1 MEQQQLPLI
10 EATDPSTGPAD
21 AASTG
26 SAATSAT
33 SATSGISATSATS
46 GPPSRRKGRRDAG
59 STGPAKGSPGTD
71 WRLDEHT
78 RAVGREGVAAAR
90 ALLNR
95 ANRAA

>member
-10 EATDPSTGPAD
+10 EAADRTIDPTDASSPGSTASTTAAAA
-21 AASTG
+21 AASGTQ
-26 SAATSAT
+26 
-33 SATSGISATSATS
+33 
-46 GPPSRRKGRRDAG
+46 SRRKGGRTPG
-59 STGPAKGSPGTD
+59 STRPAKGSPATD

-78 RAVGREGVAAAR
+78 REVGREGVAAAR

>member
-1 MEQQQLPLI
+1 MEQPQLPLI
-10 EATDPSTGPAD
+10 EAADHAIGPTD
-21 AASTG
+21 AASPG
-26 SAATSAT
+26 SAASGTVATAALSGTS
-33 SATSGISATSATS
+33 
-46 GPPSRRKGRRDAG
+46 SRRRARPTAG
-59 STGPAKGSPGTD
+59 STRPAKGSPGTD

>member
-10 EATDPSTGPAD
+10 EAADQTIDPTDAPSPG
-21 AASTG
+21 
-26 SAATSAT
+26 SAT
-33 SATSGISATSATS
+33 SAPAAPSALSGTR
-46 GPPSRRKGRRDAG
+46 PRQEGRRTAG
-59 STGPAKGSPGTD
+59 LTRPAKGSPGDD

>member
-10 EATDPSTGPAD
+10 EDVNQTEGPSDAPAP
-21 AASTG
+21 G
-26 SAATSAT
+26 SAT
-33 SATSGISATSATS
+33 SATAAVSR
-46 GPPSRRKGRRDAG
+46 PRSRRNGHRTAG
-59 STGPAKGSPGTD
+59 STRPVKGSPGTD

>member
-10 EATDPSTGPAD
+10 ETSDPESDTGHASAPRKTAT
-21 AASTG
+21 AAG
-26 SAATSAT
+26 TS
-33 SATSGISATSATS
+33 
-46 GPPSRRKGRRDAG
+46 PPSRRRGAG
-59 STGPAKGSPGTD
+59 SPRPSPGTPGTPGTD

-95 ANRAA
+95 DNCAA

>member
-10 EATDPSTGPAD
+10 EAAEPTIDPSDAPSPGSPASTPASPSALSGTRARQKGRRT
-21 AASTG
+21 AASTRP
-26 SAATSAT
+26 T
-33 SATSGISATSATS
+33 
-46 GPPSRRKGRRDAG
+46 
-59 STGPAKGSPGTD
+59 KGSLGAD

>member
-10 EATDPSTGPAD
+10 EDVNQTVGPSDAPAR
-21 AASTG
+21 G
-26 SAATSAT
+26 SAASAT
-33 SATSGISATSATS
+33 AAVSG
-46 GPPSRRKGRRDAG
+46 SRSQRNGRRTAG
-59 STGPAKGSPGTD
+59 SKRPVKGSPGSD

>member
-10 EATDPSTGPAD
+10 ETSDR
-21 AASTG
+21 ASG
-26 SAATSAT
+26 RGHASPPKEAVKAGGTSR
-33 SATSGISATSATS
+33 
-46 GPPSRRKGRRDAG
+46 PSRRRAAG
-59 STGPAKGSPGTD
+59 SPRPAPANPGTD

>member
-10 EATDPSTGPAD
+10 EATNQATGP
-21 AASTG
+21 T
-26 SAATSAT
+26 
-33 SATSGISATSATS
+33 
-46 GPPSRRKGRRDAG
+46 DAG
-59 STGPAKGSPGTD
+59 SPVSASSVEATTTATKDTPTTPATSPRRQGRRAAGSAGPAKGSRGSD
-71 WRLDEHT
+71 WRIDEHT

>member
-10 EATDPSTGPAD
+10 EATEPA
-21 AASTG
+21 TG
-26 SAATSAT
+26 SADASSPGSAATETTSETSAT
-33 SATSGISATSATS
+33 SATQ
-46 GPPSRRKGRRDAG
+46 GPPSRRKGRRVAG
-59 STGPAKGSPGTD
+59 STRPAKGSPGTD

-95 ANRAA
+95 ANCAA

>member
-10 EATDPSTGPAD
+10 EAADQTIDPSD
-21 AASTG
+21 APSPG
-26 SAATSAT
+26 SAASDPAAPSAHPGT
-33 SATSGISATSATS
+33 R
-46 GPPSRRKGRRDAG
+46 PRQKGRRMAG
-59 STGPAKGSPGTD
+59 STRPAKGSPSAD